1 MDPSETNNFE
11 NQWKKAFNEASETP
25 PPMVWERIEARL
37 DQDDNNKMI
46 PLWWRSP
53 KLWYAA
59 ASIAALLL
67 VGVGLWMSN
76 RSGSVQDR
84 KIDIAAKMPS
94 RTEANGVDPGE
105 NGGREEGRS
114 TAGDSVSGDNNIA
127 ATGTK
132 GKESLNGKAEN
143 SKINRSEIA
152 ASKVEVDQFG
162 GSKSKNNRRK
172 VPGKG
177 NESIIAS
184 EQNEAVLKGNQIAG
198 KASSIENEEI
208 SKTDFAEKN
217 KEKEVSKEVY
227 AKEVASS
234 ATVIE
239 AEKES
244 IASQNQSI
252 LTDLLQ
258 PIPFKSLE
266 VFVQKR
272 YVYYKPEVQ
281 AEEKLP
287 ELKKPKEYWAG
298 VGLMPGSFNP
308 DVQIKEAP
316 NAFVGQL
323 ASRQKSLTGTNEAG
337 TSYAIQTQGGM
348 RFSKHWSVE
357 LGLSYLQGNAKYQGG
372 GYVLNAFSN
381 ATANASNVLQDA
393 LANLSSSKNNQPNLP
408 STDPGFANNSTLY
421 IDVNKKVSNDYQYLQ
436 LPVQAGFTLRPDK
449 KLSYSL
455 LGGMMANFFLSNEL
469 EAATGE
475 IITTTASDDIYRNMN
490 WAATTGLRFNYK
502 LSTKWKAS
510 LTGSYQK
517 AITSGFKANQSLESH
532 PSLYGVSWG
541 VRYSF

>member
-1 MDPSETNNFE
+1 MDPSENNFE

-37 DQDDNNKMI
+37 DQDENNKI
-46 PLWWRSP
+46 VPLWWRSP

-67 VGVGLWMSN
+67 AGGLWYSN
-76 RSGSVQDR
+76 RSGAPADR
-84 KIDIAAKMPS
+84 MDVATKLPS
-94 RTEANGVDPGE
+94 EKG
-105 NGGREEGRS
+105 
-114 TAGDSVSGDNNIA
+114 GDSGKKGGEDERRNGIEDSISEDGNIA
-127 ATGTK
+127 STRKTGE
-132 GKESLNGKAEN
+132 ESLNEKAGSN
-143 SKINRSEIA
+143 KTNQSEIA
-152 ASKVEVDQFG
+152 SLKVEGDQLG
-162 GSKSKNNRRK
+162 LIKSE
-172 VPGKG
+172 GKRPQLSG
-177 NESIIAS
+177 KDVESTTG
-184 EQNEAVLKGNQIAG
+184 EQRESVLKENQVAG
-198 KASSIENEEI
+198 QASSKGNEEI
-208 SKTDFAEKN
+208 SRSGSTDKNTTREITKDIFAKDVAGSVSQR
-217 KEKEVSKEVY
+217 KEE
-227 AKEVASS
+227 
-234 ATVIE
+234 T
-239 AEKES
+239 
-244 IASQNQSI
+244 IASKNQSMEV
-252 LTDLLQ
+252 DLLSSIEYK
-258 PIPFKSLE
+258 PLDIFM
-266 VFVQKR
+266 QKR
-272 YVYYKPEVQ
+272 YVFYKPEVQ

-287 ELKKPKEYWAG
+287 EVKKPKEYWAG

-316 NAFVGQL
+316 NAFAGQL
-323 ASRQKSLTGTNEAG
+323 ASRQKSLTGKNEAG

-348 RFSKHWSVE
+348 RVSKHWSVE

-372 GYVLNAFSN
+372 GYVLNAYAN
-381 ATANASNVLQDA
+381 ASSNASNVLQDA
-393 LANLSSSKNNQPNLP
+393 LSNLSGSSKNNQPMNP
-408 STDPGFANNSTLY
+408 TQGTGFANNSTLY
-421 IDVNKKVSNDYQYLQ
+421 IDVDKKVRNDYQYLQ

-475 IITTTASDDIYRNMN
+475 TITTTASDDIYRSMN

-517 AITSGFKANQSLESH
+517 AVSSGFRDNQSLESH